1 MAEQPIIIKKIKKGG
16 HEHHGGA
23 WKLAYADFV
32 TAMMAFFL
40 LMWLLGSTT
49 DADRKGIAEYFQDP
63 YKISLM
69 GGMDVGDRSRME
81 PGGGKD
87 LTSQEHGQ
95 VDEKDDLKNLEE
107 LKSKI
112 QALIDSNPDLNDFK
126 EQIKLETTSE
136 GLRVLI
142 TDKENRPMFKLASS
156 STEPEIQKILRALAP
171 VINQLPNKISINGHT
186 DARPFPKNKT
196 GYSNWELSS
205 DRANAARNELITGGL
220 DEAKILRV
228 TGLSS
233 SIPMN
238 PTDPLDPMNR
248 RISIVVMNKKTE
260 NELVQGM
267 GSDATTEAQDKTPLE
282 KAQERMQAVP
292 EPTHQQPEHNGH

>member
-16 HEHHGGA
+16 HAHHGGA

-69 GGMDVGDRSRME
+69 GGMDVGDRSHME

-87 LTSQEHGQ
+87 LTSQDHGQ
-95 VDEKDDLKNLEE
+95 VDEKDDLKNLEQ
-107 LKSKI
+107 LKAEIEAMIESDENLS
-112 QALIDSNPDLNDFK
+112 QFK
-126 EQIKLETTSE
+126 EQIKLETTPE

-142 TDKENRPMFKLASS
+142 TDKENQPMFKLASS
-156 STEPEIQKILRALAP
+156 AAEPEIQMIFRALAP

-186 DARPFPKNKT
+186 DARPFPTNQT
-196 GYSNWELSS
+196 GYTNWELST
-205 DRANAARNELITGGL
+205 DRANSAREELIIGGL
-220 DEAKILRV
+220 DESKILRI

-233 SIPMN
+233 SIPLN
-238 PTDPLDPMNR
+238 AEDPYDPMNR
-248 RISIVVMNKKTE
+248 RISIVVMNKKSE
-260 NELVQGM
+260 NELVQDMVNGS
-267 GSDATTEAQDKTPLE
+267 SDADKTPLE
-282 KAQERMQAVP
+282 RAVEQVDAPKPHP
-292 EPTHQQPEHNGH
+292 ETSGH

>member
-49 DADRKGIAEYFQDP
+49 DADRKGIAEYFNDP
-63 YKISLM
+63 FKISLM
-69 GGMDVGDRSRME
+69 GGMDVGERSKIE

-87 LTSQEHGQ
+87 ITSQDHGEI
-95 VDEKDDLKNLEE
+95 DEKDDLKQLAQLKEDIQSLINKQLEE
-107 LKSKI
+107 
-112 QALIDSNPDLNDFK
+112 FK
-126 EQIKLETTSE
+126 EQIKLEITPE
-136 GLRVLI
+136 GLRILI

-156 STEPEIQKILRALAP
+156 ATEPQAQEILLALAP
-171 VINQLPNKISINGHT
+171 VINDLPNKISINGHT
-186 DARPFPKNKT
+186 DARPFPRNQT
-196 GYSNWELSS
+196 GYTNWELSG
-205 DRANAARNELITGGL
+205 DRANAARQELQEGGL
-220 DEAKILRV
+220 AEEKILRV

-233 SIPMN
+233 SIPLN
-238 PTDPLDPMNR
+238 TSDPLDPMNR

-260 NELVQGM
+260 NEIVQGLTNEAD
-267 GSDATTEAQDKTPLE
+267 STPKEATPSAEPHTEAPPST
-282 KAQERMQAVP
+282 
-292 EPTHQQPEHNGH
+292 EH

>member
-49 DADRKGIAEYFQDP
+49 DADRKGIAEYFSDP

-69 GGMDVGDRSRME
+69 GGMDVGDRTRIE
-81 PGGGKD
+81 AGGGKD
-87 LTSQEHGQ
+87 ISSQDHGQ
-95 VDEKDDLKNLEE
+95 VDEKDDLKQLEK
-107 LKSKI
+107 LKKTIES
-112 QALIDSNPDLNDFK
+112 LIDSNPNLTEFK

-136 GLRVLI
+136 GLRVII

-156 STEPEIQKILRALAP
+156 ATEPQVRTILRALAP
-171 VINQLPNKISINGHT
+171 VINELPNKISINGHT

-196 GYSNWELSS
+196 GYTNWELSG
-205 DRANAARNELITGGL
+205 DRANAARSELEMGGL
-220 DEAKILRV
+220 AEEKILRV

-233 SIPMN
+233 SIPLN

-260 NELVQGM
+260 NEIVQGM
-267 GSDATTEAQDKTPLE
+267 TKESEAKPNEEAPANNAPLPTEPAPVPDAEVKPPA
-282 KAQERMQAVP
+282 
-292 EPTHQQPEHNGH
+292 GH

>member
-1 MAEQPIIIKKIKKGG
+1 MAEQPIIIKKIKKKG

-69 GGMDVGDRSRME
+69 GGMDVGDRTRLE

-87 LTSQEHGQ
+87 ITSQEHGQ
-95 VDEKDDLKNLEE
+95 VDEKDDLKQLEK
-107 LKSKI
+107 LKETI
-112 QALIDSNPDLNDFK
+112 QEMIDSNAKLTEFK
-126 EQIKLETTSE
+126 EQIKLETTHE

-156 STEPEIQKILRALAP
+156 AAEPQIQTILRALAP
-171 VINQLPNKISINGHT
+171 VINELPNKISINGHT
-186 DARPFPKNKT
+186 DARPFPKNQT
-196 GYSNWELSS
+196 GYTNWELSS
-205 DRANAARNELITGGL
+205 DRANAARHELVKGGL
-220 DEAKILRV
+220 AEEKILRV

-233 SIPMN
+233 SIPLN
-238 PTDPLDPMNR
+238 SGDHLDPMNR

-260 NELVQGM
+260 NEIVQGM
-267 GSDATTEAQDKTPLE
+267 GNDSGTDAKDKTPIE
-282 KAQERMQAVP
+282 KALTP
-292 EPTHQQPEHNGH
+292 EPDSEAKPAVEH